1 MNGEVTPA
9 MDVPAWNEGRRLS
22 ARGIAGYCVA
32 AAGSGFYIA
41 FNNAALPLLIPTGN
55 VLLLNLL
62 SNTRS
67 IEGAAVQPVIGAW
80 SDRVW
85 TRWGRRR
92 PFMLAALPISCLF
105 MALTP
110 FAPGLAGIAVCI
122 VLFSLFFNV
131 AYDPYT
137 ALEGDIAPPSQ
148 RPMLN
153 GMATAVG
160 FAGQV
165 GLGLVLGFGPFKNRM
180 PAWVFLAVAATL
192 LLTWLGT
199 IVSVKERRDQVRI
212 EPRHSLPEYLRALRG
227 HQQAFRCLLAF
238 FSYNAGLNVILVNLT
253 SYATHVLHV
262 SKGGAIQLF
271 LLVVLVTGVFTLPA
285 TWLAGRAGIKTVLTG
300 GLVLMAVGCVGA
312 FAARSVAEILP
323 LIAIAGLGNAAVNAL
338 TWPLLMQVVPS
349 QRLGVFAG
357 LKTAAES
364 VSAFAAAFVA
374 FAMIGLWGYQ
384 SIFLAQ
390 LLGTTGCI
398 LALRRVRVA
407 DAMSEIWIAPAPA

>member
-1 MNGEVTPA
+1 MNREDAPPP
-9 MDVPAWNEGRRLS
+9 DVPVWNEGRRLS

-32 AAGSGFYIA
+32 AAGSGFYTA

-67 IEGAAVQPVIGAW
+67 IEGAAVQPIIGAW

-137 ALEGDIAPPSQ
+137 ALEGDIAPPGQ

-192 LLTWLGT
+192 LLTWLVT

-212 EPRHSLPEYLRALRG
+212 EPRHTVPEYVRALRG
-227 HQQAFRCLLAF
+227 HRQAFRCLLAF

-374 FAMIGLWGYQ
+374 FAMIGLWGYH

-398 LALRRVRVA
+398 LALRRVRVT
-407 DAMSEIWIAPAPA
+407 DAVTEIWVAPAPA

>member
-1 MNGEVTPA
+1 MNGEGTPA
-9 MDVPAWNEGRRLS
+9 TDVPAWNAGRRLS

-32 AAGSGFYIA
+32 AAGSGFYAA

-80 SDRVW
+80 SDRIW

-110 FAPGLAGIAVCI
+110 FAPGLAGIAACI
-122 VLFSLFFNV
+122 VLFSLFFNI

-180 PAWVFLAVAATL
+180 PSWVFLAVAATL
-192 LLTWLGT
+192 LLTWLVT

-212 EPRHSLPEYLRALRG
+212 EPRHTVPEYIRALRG
-227 HQQAFRCLLAF
+227 HRQAFRCLLAF

-285 TWLAGRAGIKTVLTG
+285 TWLAGRTGIKTVLTG

-364 VSAFAAAFVA
+364 ISAFAAAFVA
-374 FAMIGLWGYQ
+374 FAMIGLWGYH

-398 LALRRVRVA
+398 LALRRVRVT
-407 DAMSEIWIAPAPA
+407 DAVTEIWVAPAPA